1 MIDLSRRLPSI
12 AATVVIYLLSIGI
25 YLHPLTSSPTPSEFP
40 NNKQRWKLIYSPQPQ
55 LDELHIMSTD
65 NHDIYPQPT
74 SSWTDAWYN
83 DYWGRPFTYESSHKS
98 WRPVSVWSFRFGK
111 GGEIGRRLIANVGIF
126 CGTVVESSMGL
137 FGKAFRN
144 RGEIYNTSLDYN
156 GRETLLASEL
166 FVHRFINVLI
176 HAAIV
181 QVVGVVTTLLF
192 ANNRNSKQFNL
203 LQLYTKCIPQI
214 LFAVHPVHVEAVV
227 NVANRPHILALLF
240 NVTCV
245 DPSVPLVGMAALCTL
260 GLLTAETAIFQFPAI
275 ALTMTAIRYRELLI
289 VEKKN
294 GKTDDTDE
302 ASQST
307 ETSSP
312 HSQKPHIVNAV
323 ISLLPRYILLVM
335 IALTYLLY
343 RHYNDT
349 LSIPKGLIRPAENPF
364 YDNVEKGEWTLARR
378 AMNYS
383 YILSLHIMKSFGV
396 EIVGFSHEY
405 GFECIPEI
413 LTMKDFRLALPLV
426 LMFVFGGMVAWSL
439 HGWKK
444 REERVQRII
453 LILVFFSWMATLFP
467 ISGILKVGTFVADR
481 IAVASSFG
489 TSIFGGRCLAVW
501 ITGDQEPAE
510 EDTVGR
516 ANRLKRRYNAL
527 LLSTLIVHSLAK
539 HTHRRAAQ
547 WMDSVPLYESSLAA
561 CPRSIK
567 SNLEMSKLYSGL
579 IPHMSDLEK
588 AL

>member
-1 MIDLSRRLPSI
+1 
-12 AATVVIYLLSIGI
+12 
-25 YLHPLTSSPTPSEFP
+25 
-40 NNKQRWKLIYSPQPQ
+40 
-55 LDELHIMSTD
+55 
-65 NHDIYPQPT
+65 
-74 SSWTDAWYN
+74 
-83 DYWGRPFTYESSHKS
+83 
-98 WRPVSVWSFRFGK
+98 
-111 GGEIGRRLIANVGIF
+111 
-126 CGTVVESSMGL
+126 
-137 FGKAFRN
+137 
-144 RGEIYNTSLDYN
+144 
-156 GRETLLASEL
+156 
-166 FVHRFINVLI
+166 
-176 HAAIV
+176 
-181 QVVGVVTTLLF
+181 
-192 ANNRNSKQFNL
+192 
-203 LQLYTKCIPQI
+203 
-214 LFAVHPVHVEAVV
+214 
-227 NVANRPHILALLF
+227 
-240 NVTCV
+240 
-245 DPSVPLVGMAALCTL
+245 
-260 GLLTAETAIFQFPAI
+260 
-275 ALTMTAIRYRELLI
+275 
-289 VEKKN
+289 
-294 GKTDDTDE
+294 
-302 ASQST
+302 
-307 ETSSP
+307 
-312 HSQKPHIVNAV
+312 
-323 ISLLPRYILLVM
+323 
-335 IALTYLLY
+335 
-343 RHYNDT
+343 
-349 LSIPKGLIRPAENPF
+349 
-364 YDNVEKGEWTLARR
+364 
-378 AMNYS
+378 
-383 YILSLHIMKSFGV
+383 MKSFGV

-426 LMFVFGGMVAWSL
+426 LMFVFGGMDAWSL